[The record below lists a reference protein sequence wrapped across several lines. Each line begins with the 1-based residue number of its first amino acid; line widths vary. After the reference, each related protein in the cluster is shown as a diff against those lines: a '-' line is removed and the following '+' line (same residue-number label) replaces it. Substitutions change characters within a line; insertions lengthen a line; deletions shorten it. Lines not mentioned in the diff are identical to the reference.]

1 MLSETIIASCDR
13 IGLRTPGAFPHV
25 RGEVRLEGV
34 AGPSTAVTGA
44 PATGAVAVGAVA
56 VGAVAAGAVFSAA
69 APVSGPRKRVNPA
82 WVLGQ
87 TPFSRVDHVQKSV
100 RKHNNYM
107 TRVIAN
113 GGDAMGPHRR
123 RVPV

>member
-1 MLSETIIASCDR
+1 VLSETIIASCDR

-44 PATGAVAVGAVA
+44 PATGAVAVGAV
-56 VGAVAAGAVFSAA
+56 FSAA

-87 TPFSRVDHVQKSV
+87 TPFSQVDHVQKSV